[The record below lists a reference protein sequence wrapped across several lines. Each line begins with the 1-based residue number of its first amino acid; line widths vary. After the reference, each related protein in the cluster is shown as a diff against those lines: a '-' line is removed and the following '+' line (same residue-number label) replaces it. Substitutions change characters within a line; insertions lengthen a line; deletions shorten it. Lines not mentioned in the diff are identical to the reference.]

1 MDHIPIKGWWG
12 AASIG
17 LFWWKIRL
25 LFWFLPSEKLSGS
38 SLEGYRLPVLPTLP
52 PFKARLVT
60 TEEAKSGSLIGL

>member
-1 MDHIPIKGWWG
+1 VENETSLLVP
-12 AASIG
+12 SIR
-17 LFWWKIRL
+17 K
-25 LFWFLPSEKLSGS
+25 KLSGS